1 MLGIGKEV
9 RKTEPKKKENVWEFV
24 TLLKEKNKGKK
35 RESVKN
41 VLPFLPLSKLEMSF
55 DNENYLHALLILL
68 FLFYFICVA
77 HFPMHEFS
85 FFNTYTQAQIGFQF
99 STFK

>member
-35 RESVKN
+35 RREREERFA
-41 VLPFLPLSKLEMSF
+41 LFAPFKLEMSF